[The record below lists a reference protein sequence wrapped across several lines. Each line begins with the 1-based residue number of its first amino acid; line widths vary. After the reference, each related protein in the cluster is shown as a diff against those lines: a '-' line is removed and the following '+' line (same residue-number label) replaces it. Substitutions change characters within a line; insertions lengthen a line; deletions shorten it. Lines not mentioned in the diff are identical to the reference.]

1 MNNVRFE
8 SIGLYLPEEELSTQV
23 LLERMETPPSFDL
36 EKITGIKTRRVKAKN
51 EDSYTLALD
60 AARNCLKKSR
70 FEAHEIEAVICTSIS
85 RFKDGERAVYEP
97 TLSLSI
103 KNELGAFQ
111 ALNYDISNACAGMT
125 NGVFLLQNLIRSG
138 VVQNGLV
145 LSGECC
151 TSLTETALKEING
164 PFSDQFASLTVG
176 DSGVAVILDGI
187 QDDNEGIDFVEF
199 TTLSDYAL
207 DCLGLPSDKNPGV
220 AMYSNSSKLSSMDV
234 VQYIPRFID
243 DTLKKYDLTLGDYDY
258 IIPHQ
263 TAVSVI
269 KKHVRAVQEYFKVDK
284 MPKILSSVEEYGNTS
299 TTTHFVVLNNCL
311 EQNLIEKGSRV
322 LMMVAASGVVIGL
335 TSFRI

>member
-1 MNNVRFE
+1 MNDVRFE
-8 SIGLYLPEEELSTQV
+8 SIGLYLPEEKVSTQV
-23 LLERMETPPSFDL
+23 LVERMETPPGFDL
-36 EKITGIKTRRVKAKN
+36 EKITGIKTRRVKSSD

-60 AARNCLKKSR
+60 AARNCLTKSR
-70 FEAHEIEAVICTSIS
+70 FEADEIEAVICTSIS
-85 RFKDGERAVYEP
+85 RFKEGERAIYEP

-103 KNELGAFQ
+103 KNAIGAHT
-111 ALNYDISNACAGMT
+111 AINYDISNACAGMT
-125 NGVFLLQNLIRSG
+125 NGVFLLQNLIRAG
-138 VVQNGLV
+138 VVKNGLV

-151 TSLTETALKEING
+151 SSLTETALKEING

-176 DSGVAVILDGI
+176 DSGVAVILDGMTN
-187 QDDNEGIDFVEF
+187 DDEGIDFVEF

-243 DTLKKYDLTLGDYDY
+243 YTLEKYGLTLGDYDY

-269 KKHVRAVQEYFKVDK
+269 KKHVRAVQDYFKVDK
-284 MPKILSSVEEYGNTS
+284 MPEILSSVEEFGNTS
-299 TTTHFVVLNNCL
+299 TTSHFVVLNNCL
-311 EQNLIEKGSRV
+311 EQNRIKKGSRV
-322 LMMVAASGVVIGL
+322 LMMVAASGVVIGV